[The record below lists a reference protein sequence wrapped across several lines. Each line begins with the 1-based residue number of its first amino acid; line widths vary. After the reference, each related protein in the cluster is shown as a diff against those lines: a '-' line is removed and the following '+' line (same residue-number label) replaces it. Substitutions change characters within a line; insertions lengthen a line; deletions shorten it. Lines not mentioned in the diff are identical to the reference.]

1 MRLLV
6 YWFIPNSRDKFS
18 PDRSGRSLSKYLFFL
33 CLLGVLSGCQAD
45 RLTDDPNCRLAC
57 SRDTVVFDTVF
68 TSIGSSTQRLMVF
81 NPNKN
86 AVQIVRVGLAS
97 GKYFR
102 VNISGEP
109 LDLSSSTSQKDAV
122 TIAGGDS
129 LFVFIRATIDPQDSN
144 SPVFIRDTLF
154 FGLPQGIQQVIL
166 EAYGQDVVLIRSQ
179 KRRTEYARDF
189 VFKRDKPYLIYDSV
203 LIGGKTTIEAGATL
217 YMHQGAALFAL
228 GDVEAYG
235 SMNQP
240 ITLRGDRLDRLFD
253 SVPYRYAA
261 GMWDGLYLLNYK
273 DAPRATYAI
282 DFLTCEGGNIGLYC
296 YSERTEDLPSLR
308 LSNSRL
314 HNHALYGVVLQN
326 TDATIANTE
335 ISNCASYCLYLD
347 GGEYDIVHTT
357 IASYFGAT
365 NVNIQS
371 TQKEDVTGVYINNL
385 SKTGAATHVNVRNSI
400 ITGSRRNQL
409 VLATPLPQYYAGA
422 WYGNYLKTDS
432 LTIPHAHDNVYWSEE
447 DTVEVFRNTYYK
459 YKEYRYYDFRLD
471 SLSPARGIGDS
482 ITAISYPIDRNGI
495 SREHVRPDA
504 GCYQYD

>member
-1 MRLLV
+1 MRKYSICILL
-6 YWFIPNSRDKFS
+6 
-18 PDRSGRSLSKYLFFL
+18 L
-33 CLLGVLSGCQAD
+33 CILGLLAGCQAD
-45 RLTDDPNCRLAC
+45 RITDDPTCRLAF
-57 SRDTVVFDTVF
+57 SKDTVLFDTVF
-68 TSIGSSTQRLMVF
+68 TTIGSSTQTLMVI

-86 AVQIVRVGLAS
+86 ALRIERVGLAS
-97 GKYFR
+97 GRYFR
-102 VNISGEP
+102 VNVNGEP
-109 LDLSSSTSQKDAV
+109 LDGGSSTSQEAAV

-129 LFVFIRATIDPQDSN
+129 IFVFIRATIDPQDSN
-144 SPVFIRDTLF
+144 SPVFIRDTLL
-154 FGLPQGIQQVIL
+154 FGLSQGIQQVIL
-166 EAYGQDVVLIRSQ
+166 EAYGQDVVLIRSA

-189 VFKRDKPYLIYDSV
+189 VFKHDKPYLIYDSV
-203 LIGGKTTIEAGATL
+203 LVGGKMTIEAGATL
-217 YMHQGAALFAL
+217 YMHQGSAIFGL
-228 GDVEAYG
+228 GDVEAVG
-235 SMNQP
+235 TLTQP
-240 ITLRGDRLDRLFD
+240 VTLRGDRLDRLFD

-273 DAPRATYAI
+273 DAPCAAYAF
-282 DFLTCEGGNIGLYC
+282 DYLHCEGGNIGLYC
-296 YSERTEDLPSLR
+296 YSERTQDLPSLT
-308 LSNSRL
+308 LSNSRI

-326 TDATIANTE
+326 TNATIANNE

-347 GGEYDIVHTT
+347 GGEFDIVHTT

-371 TQKEDVTGVYINNL
+371 TQKEDVAGVYINNL

-422 WYGNYLKTDS
+422 WYGNYIKTDS
-432 LTIPHAHDNVYWSEE
+432 LTIPHAHDNIYWSED

-459 YKEYRYYDFRLD
+459 YNEYRYYDFRLD

-482 ITAISYPIDRNGI
+482 IPALSYPIDRNGF

-504 GCYQYD
+504 GCYQYAE

>member
-1 MRLLV
+1 MPFRLRNILLLC
-6 YWFIPNSRDKFS
+6 I
-18 PDRSGRSLSKYLFFL
+18 G
-33 CLLGVLSGCQAD
+33 CLLAGCQAD
-45 RLTDDPNCRLAC
+45 RLTDDPNCRLAF
-57 SRDTVVFDTVF
+57 SRDTVLFDTVF

-86 AVQIVRVGLAS
+86 ALQIERVALAN

-102 VNISGEP
+102 VNMNGEP
-109 LDLSSSTSQKDAV
+109 LDGVSSPANQGRKI

-129 LFVFIRATIDPQDSN
+129 MFVFIRATIDPQDSN
-144 SPVFIRDTLF
+144 SPVFICDTLL
-154 FGLPQGIQQVIL
+154 FGLPQGVQQVIL
-166 EAYGQDVVLIRSQ
+166 EAYGQDVVLIRSP

-203 LIGGKTTIEAGATL
+203 LVGGKMSIEAGATL
-217 YMHQGAALFAL
+217 YMHQGAAIFAL
-228 GDVEAYG
+228 GNIEAVG
-235 SMNQP
+235 TMNQP

-273 DAPRATYAI
+273 DAPSATYAF

-296 YSERTEDLPSLR
+296 YSERTQDLPSLT

-326 TDATIANTE
+326 TNATIANTE

-357 IASYFGAT
+357 IASYFGST

-371 TQKEDVTGVYINNL
+371 TQKEDVAGVYINNL
-385 SKTGAATHVNVRNSI
+385 SKTGAATNVSVRNSI

-409 VLATPLPQYYAGA
+409 VLATPLPQYYAGK

-432 LTIPHAHDNVYWSEE
+432 LTIPHAHSNVYWSEE

-471 SLSPARGIGDS
+471 TLSPARGIGDS
-482 ITAISYPIDRNGI
+482 IAALPYPIDRNGI
-495 SREHVRPDA
+495 SRANKRPDA
-504 GCYQYD
+504 GCYQFEE

>member
-1 MRLLV
+1 MRKYSFCILFLSLVCLLV
-6 YWFIPNSRDKFS
+6 
-18 PDRSGRSLSKYLFFL
+18 
-33 CLLGVLSGCQAD
+33 GCQAD
-45 RLTDDPNCRLAC
+45 RITEDPTCRLAF
-57 SRDTVVFDTVF
+57 SKDTVLFDTVF
-68 TSIGSSTQRLMVF
+68 TTIGSSTQTLMVV

-86 AVQIVRVGLAS
+86 ALRIERVGMAS

-102 VNISGEP
+102 VNVNGEP
-109 LDLSSSTSQKDAV
+109 LGEGISPQQGEPEGAF

-129 LFVFIRATIDPQDSN
+129 IFVFIRATIDPQNSN
-144 SPVFIRDTLF
+144 SPVFIRDTLL
-154 FGLPQGIQQVIL
+154 FGLPQGVQQVIL
-166 EAYGQDVVLIRSQ
+166 EAYGQDVVLIRTA

-189 VFKRDKPYLIYDSV
+189 VFKQDKPYLIYDSV
-203 LIGGKTTIEAGATL
+203 LVGGKMTIEAGATL
-217 YMHQGAALFAL
+217 YMHQGAAIFAL
-228 GDVEAYG
+228 GDVEAVG
-235 SMNQP
+235 TLNQP
-240 ITLRGDRLDRLFD
+240 VTLRGDRLDRLFD

-273 DAPRATYAI
+273 DAPRATYSF
-282 DFLTCEGGNIGLYC
+282 DYLHCEGGNIGLYC
-296 YSERTEDLPSLR
+296 YSERTQDLPSLT
-308 LSNSRL
+308 LTNSRL
-314 HNHALYGVVLQN
+314 HNYALYGAVLQN

-357 IASYFGAT
+357 IASYFGST

-371 TQKEDVTGVYINNL
+371 TYKEDVAGVYINNL
-385 SKTGAATHVNVRNSI
+385 SKTGASTNVSVRNSI

-447 DTVEVFRNTYYK
+447 DTAEVFRNTYYK
-459 YKEYRYYDFRLD
+459 YREYRYYDFRLD

-482 ITAISYPIDRNGI
+482 VAALSYPIDRNGI
-495 SREHVRPDA
+495 SRQHVRPDA
-504 GCYQYD
+504 GCYQFAE